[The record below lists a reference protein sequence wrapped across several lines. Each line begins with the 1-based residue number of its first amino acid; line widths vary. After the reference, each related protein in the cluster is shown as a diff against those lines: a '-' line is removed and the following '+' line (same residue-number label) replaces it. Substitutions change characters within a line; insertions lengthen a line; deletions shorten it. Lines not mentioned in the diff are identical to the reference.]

1 MNLKSLSQLAQCL
14 LRHVFMM
21 RYNQRASI
29 GETSVGRTRSRQ
41 TRLFVLGA
49 CAALVL
55 GSGCER
61 SKSSVQETKSAPN
74 QAVAVATMSPTEGNE
89 VKGTVRFE
97 QTADGVV
104 VHAELTG
111 LEPKTMHGFHIHEKG
126 DCSAPD
132 ASSAGGHYAPNGN
145 PHGLPPEAKRHAGDM
160 GNIVAD
166 EKGSAIVE
174 RTFDT
179 FSLTSK
185 DPVMGRAVIVH
196 GKADDGTQPTGDAG
210 ARLACG
216 VIEPSQSNPN

>member
-1 MNLKSLSQLAQCL
+1 MPANRKSLAQLARCL
-14 LRHVFMM
+14 LGFVGIMQR
-21 RYNQRASI
+21 NQRATI
-29 GETSVGRTRSRQ
+29 DEASVGRIRSRGV
-41 TRLFVLGA
+41 RLLVLGA
-49 CAALVL
+49 CATLLL

-61 SKSSVQETKSAPN
+61 TKSSAEETKSAPH
-74 QAVAVATMSPTEGNE
+74 QAVALATMSPTEGSQ

-97 QTADGVV
+97 QTSDGVV
-104 VHAELTG
+104 VNADLSG

-145 PHGLPPEAKRHAGDM
+145 PHGLPPEEKRHAGDM

-166 EKGSAIVE
+166 EQGRAIVE

-179 FSLTSK
+179 FSLTDEPS
-185 DPVMGRAVIVH
+185 VMGRAVIVH
-196 GKADDGTQPTGDAG
+196 SKADEGTQPTGDAG

-216 VIEPSQSNPN
+216 VIQPS